1 MNAAPA
7 LPSSPLRA
15 GLRLAAD
22 ALTLKPEP
30 YRRLAAEPSLRRAV
44 LIVLAVGLLL
54 GLVQALVALPTLVRD
69 PVADVEAGLAGFRAG
84 LDSARRGMAEQM
96 TPEVAAVFD
105 LIDQSIEAFR
115 PYLLRLVAIPAPLP
129 SFVGRFFGWLG
140 NWLSQPFAL
149 LAKWLG
155 ISIWILLFARLLG
168 GRGGLLPYL
177 AASSLSVIPHLLAA
191 FSFIPC
197 LGGVLTAVGSIWGL
211 VIQYKAVETTQNLSS
226 GRAVAAV
233 LLPYVL
239 FLIVGVFLFIAVVF
253 VLSVLITPAT
263 GM

>member
-7 LPSSPLRA
+7 VPSSPLRA
-15 GLRLAAD
+15 GLRLALD

-44 LIVLAVGLLL
+44 AIVLAVGLLL
-54 GLVQALVALPTLVRD
+54 GLVQALVALPGLVRD
-69 PVADVEAGLAGFRAG
+69 PAAEVEAALAGFREG
-84 LDSARRGMAEQM
+84 LDSARTGMADQM
-96 TPEVAAVFD
+96 TPELAAIFD
-105 LIDQSIEAFR
+105 LLDQSIEAFR
-115 PYLLRLVAIPAPLP
+115 PYFLRLVAVPAPLP
-129 SFVGRFFGWLG
+129 SFVGRFSGWLG
-140 NWLSQPFAL
+140 DWLSQPFAL

-191 FSFIPC
+191 FGPIPC
-197 LGGVLTAVGSIWGL
+197 LGDLLTAVGSIWGL

-239 FLIVGVFLFIAVVF
+239 FLVVGVLVAVFGVFILAS
-253 VLSVLITPAT
+253 LMASA
-263 GM
+263 

>member
-7 LPSSPLRA
+7 VPSTPLRA
-15 GLRLAAD
+15 GLRLALD

-30 YRRLAAEPSLRRAV
+30 YRRLAAEPSLHRAV
-44 LIVLAVGLLL
+44 AIVLAVGLLL
-54 GLVQALVALPTLVRD
+54 GLVQALVALPGLVRD
-69 PVADVEAGLAGFRAG
+69 PATEVEAALAGFREG
-84 LDSARRGMAEQM
+84 LDSARTDMADQM
-96 TPEVAAVFD
+96 TPELAAIFD
-105 LIDQSIEAFR
+105 LLDQSVEAFR
-115 PYLLRLVAIPAPLP
+115 PYLLRLVAVPAPLP

-140 NWLSQPFAL
+140 DWLSQPFAL

-191 FSFIPC
+191 FGPISC
-197 LGGVLTAVGSIWGL
+197 LGDLLTAVGSIWGL

-239 FLIVGVFLFIAVVF
+239 FLFVGILVAILAVFILAN
-253 VLSVLITPAT
+253 LMASA
-263 GM
+263 